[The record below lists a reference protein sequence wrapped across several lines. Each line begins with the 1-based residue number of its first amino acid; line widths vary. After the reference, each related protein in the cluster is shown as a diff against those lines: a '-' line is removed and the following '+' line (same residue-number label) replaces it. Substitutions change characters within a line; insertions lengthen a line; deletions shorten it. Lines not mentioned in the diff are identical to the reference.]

1 MTSLNDSADAV
12 SRSPVTSSWRAVF
25 AIAFSVACLLT
36 AEFLPVSLLTPMAQG
51 LDISEGMAGQSVAVT
66 AFAAIFASLFATSAT
81 RGLDRRLVVL
91 GYAVLLI
98 LSSLLTAIAGSFT
111 VLLIGRALLGL
122 ALGGFWAMAASL
134 AMRLVQEKDVPHAL
148 AIVFGGVSIAMVI
161 AAPLGSTLGAVIG
174 WRGVFALAAALGVIS
189 LIWQALTVPSLPA
202 RGRARPGDV
211 FAVLGRGGVPLPM
224 LAIFAVF
231 GGQFAF
237 FTYIRP
243 FLEQV
248 SGFGVEGVAFVL
260 LVFGLANFFGTSLS
274 SFALRRGL
282 KATLATAPLVLALCA
297 LALAMLGGSQPAV
310 TLILAAWGFTVGVVP
325 VAWSTWVTREL
336 GDDAENAGGLQVA
349 TIQLANTCGAA
360 AGGLVFD
367 LAGATGP
374 VLAGALLLLA
384 SALTVA
390 FGMTT
395 RPSRRRSVAAF

>member
-1 MTSLNDSADAV
+1 MTSQTCTADAA
-12 SRSPVTSSWRAVF
+12 SRSPETSSWRAVF

-51 LDISEGMAGQSVAVT
+51 LGITEGMAGQSVAVT
-66 AFAAIFASLFATSAT
+66 ALAAILASLFATSAT
-81 RGLDRRLVVL
+81 RGVDRRLVVL

-98 LSSLLTAIAGSFT
+98 LSSLLTAIAGSFA
-111 VLLIGRALLGL
+111 LLLVGRALLGL

-134 AMRLVQEKDVPHAL
+134 AMRLVPETDVPRAL
-148 AIVFGGVSIAMVI
+148 SIVFGGVSVAMVI
-161 AAPLGSTLGAVIG
+161 AAPLGSTLGAVMG

-202 RGRARPGDV
+202 RGLARPGDV
-211 FAVLGRGGVPLPM
+211 FAVLRRAGVPLPM

-231 GGQFAF
+231 AGQFAF

-248 SGFGVEGVAFVL
+248 PGFGVEGVAFVL
-260 LVFGLANFFGTSLS
+260 LVFGVANFFGTSLS
-274 SFALRRGL
+274 SLALQRSL
-282 KATLATAPLVLALCA
+282 KATLAATPLVLALCA
-297 LALAMLGGSQPAV
+297 LALTLLGGSQHAV
-310 TLILAAWGFTVGVVP
+310 ALILAAWGFTVGIVP

-374 VLAGALLLLA
+374 VLAGGLLLLA
-384 SALTVA
+384 SALIVA
-390 FGMTT
+390 LGMTA
-395 RPSRRRSVAAF
+395 RPVRRQPVEAF